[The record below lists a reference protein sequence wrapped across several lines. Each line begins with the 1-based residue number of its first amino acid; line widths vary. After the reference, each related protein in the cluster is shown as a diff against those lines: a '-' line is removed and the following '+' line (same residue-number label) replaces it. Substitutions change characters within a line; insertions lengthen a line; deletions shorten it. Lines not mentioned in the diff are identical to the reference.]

1 MKAKKFKM
9 AAAELK
15 IGQNSPMHT
24 LKLKFEA
31 VILADRMFLAYDE
44 EEGIRSHVLAYDEE
58 EGIRSHVFWHMLR
71 RKVFKFEVWIPDEP
85 IKIQEGGQ
93 KTQNGCQKAQI

>member
-1 MKAKKFKM
+1 MAAKKFKM

-31 VILADRMFLAYDE
+31 VVLTDCMFLAYDE
-44 EEGIRSHVLAYDEE
+44 EG
-58 EGIRSHVFWHMLR
+58 
-71 RKVFKFEVWIPDEP
+71 VFKFEVSIPNEP
-85 IKIQEGGQ
+85 IEIQDGHQKI
-93 KTQNGCQKAQI
+93 KMAAKMLKYIAIFLLKAPQNSSLKL

>member
-1 MKAKKFKM
+1 MAAKKFKM

-31 VILADRMFLAYDE
+31 VVLADCMYLAYDE
-44 EEGIRSHVLAYDEE
+44 EGGI
-58 EGIRSHVFWHMLR
+58 
-71 RKVFKFEVWIPDEP
+71 
-85 IKIQEGGQ
+85 
-93 KTQNGCQKAQI
+93 QI